1 MLKLGS
7 SIHTMPR
14 WLDTVLPHLF
24 PVTLWPSL
32 CLGPSDPEEPGCRLV
47 CPLDLGGSRSSPQEG
62 HGRNAAKFYS
72 FQSWLV
78 VPSRGSEYQLQGT
91 KCRGGWGWATGLG

>member
-47 CPLDLGGSRSSPQEG
+47 CPLDLGGSCSSPQEG
-62 HGRNAAKFYS
+62 HGRNAAKFYKEMWEKGYQDVANS
-72 FQSWLV
+72 EG
-78 VPSRGSEYQLQGT
+78 PSEI
-91 KCRGGWGWATGLG
+91 WV